1 MIHLLIG
8 TIVFND
14 YQLYKIKVETLLD
27 VLRTILLL
35 LVYCKAVGPVS
46 CAINVTEPALIV
58 KRRGV
63 TMVFLA
69 WLADD
74 CTAAPC
80 KDF

>member
-1 MIHLLIG
+1 M
-8 TIVFND
+8 
-14 YQLYKIKVETLLD
+14 
-27 VLRTILLL
+27 LRTILLL